1 VEPSFWQ
8 ENGDW
13 ISAAITM
20 VVAVAIALVVDRLV
34 IGRGARVADRVS
46 EVGISRTAQTR
57 LRLIRRLVFVTILLI
72 GAAIALSQFE
82 KLSKLATGL
91 LASSAVVGL
100 ILGFAAQR
108 VLANPLAGIMLAI
121 TQPIRIGDSIEIEE
135 TSGRVDDVSLAHT
148 FIDTGD
154 GRLMVVPNEKVVSSV
169 IFDRSTGD
177 RSAPASISVWI
188 PPGADLA
195 RARAALEEL
204 DVSSVDVAEV
214 TPEGVR
220 IDVHGASDPARTV
233 MAGEEAVLRERSHQ
247 ALLAAGLL
255 EE

>member
-1 VEPSFWQ
+1 
-8 ENGDW
+8 
-13 ISAAITM
+13 
-20 VVAVAIALVVDRLV
+20 
-34 IGRGARVADRVS
+34 
-46 EVGISRTAQTR
+46 
-57 LRLIRRLVFVTILLI
+57 
-72 GAAIALSQFE
+72 
-82 KLSKLATGL
+82 
-91 LASSAVVGL
+91 
-100 ILGFAAQR
+100 
-108 VLANPLAGIMLAI
+108 
-121 TQPIRIGDSIEIEE
+121 
-135 TSGRVDDVSLAHT
+135 
-148 FIDTGD
+148 
-154 GRLMVVPNEKVVSSV
+154 MVVPNEKVVSSV
-169 IFDRSTGD
+169 IFNRSTGD